1 MSARQQNK
9 KKRDLTFPIILCLLL
24 LFPLAVD
31 RMFDELK
38 IFLNAN
44 GIGRGSSA
52 GTTGPVG
59 GQGGHGGSSGQGG
72 RGGGAALGS
81 FSGFGRGAGA
91 ASFTGRESSGRSSL
105 DALAQIER
113 AQIERYQRMLEGK
126 ATRSK
131 INEGWAYVEPIPS
144 RPSRFFP
151 GLPKPTLS
159 SGVALS
165 TGPDS
170 PREPERLREN
180 VFGKSSPVS
189 ESVRENTWGK
199 GNPVMETTRENTWG
213 KGSPVAESRS
223 NTSGSG
229 TAAPEAPRYN
239 PPPGPPVWPSPPAEP
254 EPPRLQFK
262 AQLPPKARPT
272 EQAKNERLVEVCGR
286 RVPISQAA
294 TAALDCAPV
303 PAPEPDRKPASEA
316 LDEGGGDPILLP

>member
-1 MSARQQNK
+1 MSPRQPNK

-31 RMFDELK
+31 HMFDQLK

-59 GQGGHGGSSGQGG
+59 GHGGHGGTSGQGG
-72 RGGGAALGS
+72 RGGGAALGTS
-81 FSGFGRGAGA
+81 SGSRGAGA
-91 ASFTGRESSGRSSL
+91 GSFSGLDSGGRSSL

-113 AQIERYQRMLEGK
+113 AQLERYQRMLEGK

-131 INEGWAYVEPIPS
+131 VSEGWAYVEPMPS

-165 TGPDS
+165 TSPDR
-170 PREPERLREN
+170 PREPEQIGEN

-199 GNPVMETTRENTWG
+199 GNPVAETRRENTWG
-213 KGSPVAESRS
+213 QGSPVAEARP
-223 NTSGSG
+223 NNWGSG
-229 TAAPEAPRYN
+229 TPAAEAPR
-239 PPPGPPVWPSPPAEP
+239 PGPPRQAPVWPSPPAEP
-254 EPPRLQFK
+254 EPARLQFK
-262 AQLPPKARPT
+262 AQLPPKARPA

-294 TAALDCAPV
+294 TAALDCAPK
-303 PAPEPDRKPASEA
+303 PAPEPERKPASQE
-316 LDEGGGDPILLP
+316 LGEGGPDPIFLP

>member
-1 MSARQQNK
+1 MSPRQQNK

-31 RMFDELK
+31 HMFDQLK
-38 IFLNAN
+38 IFLDAS

-52 GTTGPVG
+52 GITGPIG
-59 GQGGHGGSSGQGG
+59 GQGGHGGSSGLGG
-72 RGGGAALGS
+72 QGGGAAHGAL
-81 FSGFGRGAGA
+81 SGHGRGAIPG
-91 ASFTGRESSGRSSL
+91 SFTGRESGGRSSL
-105 DALAQIER
+105 DALAKIER
-113 AQIERYQRMLEGK
+113 DHIERYQRMLEGK

-131 INEGWAYVEPIPS
+131 SSEGWAYVEPMPS

-170 PREPERLREN
+170 PREPERIGEN
-180 VFGKSSPVS
+180 VFGKASPVT
-189 ESVRENTWGK
+189 EAVRENTWGK
-199 GNPVMETTRENTWG
+199 GNPVAETTRANTWG
-213 KGSPVAESRS
+213 KGTPVAESRS
-223 NTSGSG
+223 SNWGSG
-229 TAAPEAPRYN
+229 NPAPEVPRFN

-262 AQLPPKARPT
+262 AQIPPKARPT
-272 EQAKNERLVEVCGR
+272 EQAKNERLMDVCGR

-294 TAALDCAPV
+294 TAALDCAPK
-303 PAPEPDRKPASEA
+303 PAPEPERKPASQE
-316 LDEGGGDPILLP
+316 LGEDGPDPIFLP